1 MPSLPRHLLPTLLIF
16 LALDSLL
23 EVGFIGSMV
32 SYLHIAHHDV
42 PFAIAGTPTTPSFSL
57 YPKPAHISVN
67 QGHTSN
73 GAAGTALILVSLLG
87 FLVLFLRKRA
97 RDLPARD
104 TAAYTHVR
112 STSDGAGNTHTRKE
126 RRLPSSFAWLEP
138 TWVVFTV
145 LSWLLTLS
153 ALIYTF
159 VVTKQT
165 QGSRIDLN
173 VAAATYAARVGLLF
187 PYPGDKWTP
196 ETWYKQVLT
205 LGFVNGQEKGDIRTH
220 VRLMEGWRWNL
231 IPLFLLGGAV
241 MVVAVLGWVEKRN
254 EGGSMGRSSMRE
266 KHVSTVSEL

>member
-1 MPSLPRHLLPTLLIF
+1 MLLLL

-23 EVGFIGSMV
+23 EVAFIGSMV

-42 PFAIAGTPTTPSFSL
+42 PFAIAGTATTPPFSL
-57 YPKPAHISVN
+57 YPKPAHVSVN

-87 FLVLFLRKRA
+87 FLVRLVQKRA
-97 RDLPARD
+97 RALPARHSV
-104 TAAYTHVR
+104 TYTHVR

-153 ALIYTF
+153 ALVYTF

-165 QGSRIDLN
+165 RGSRIDLK
-173 VAAATYAARVGLLF
+173 VGAATYAARAGPLF
-187 PYPGDKWTP
+187 PYPADKWTP
-196 ETWYKQVLT
+196 ETWFRQMLT
-205 LGFVNGQEKGDIRTH
+205 LGFVDAQEKGDIRTH

-241 MVVAVLGWVEKRN
+241 MVLAVLGWLERRK
-254 EGGSMGRSSMRE
+254 EGGPAGGSLVRE

>member
-1 MPSLPRHLLPTLLIF
+1 MAPLPSYLLPTLLSL

-32 SYLHIAHHDV
+32 SYLHIAHHDISF
-42 PFAIAGTPTTPSFSL
+42 PIASTPTNPAFSL

-73 GAAGTALILVSLLG
+73 GAAGTALILVSILG
-87 FLVLFLRKRA
+87 ALNLWVRA
-97 RDLPARD
+97 RAAKRSARHS
-104 TAAYTHVR
+104 ASYTQVR
-112 STSDGAGNTHTRKE
+112 STSDDAGNTHTRSE
-126 RRLPSSFAWLEP
+126 RKLPHSFAWLEP

-159 VVTKQT
+159 VVTHQT
-165 QGSRIDLN
+165 AGSRIDPSI
-173 VAAATYAARVGLLF
+173 AAATYADRTGKLF

-205 LGFVNGQEKGDIRTH
+205 LGFVDSGEKGDIRTH
-220 VRLMEGWRWNL
+220 LRLMQGWRWNL

-241 MVVAVLGWVEKRN
+241 MAVAVVGWVEGRRDGGVKR
-254 EGGSMGRSSMRE
+254 EVRE
-266 KHVSTVSEL
+266 KHISTVSEL